1 MIYLPDTNVLIQFL
15 NPGQS
20 PVKDHFLSVNAL
32 DIRLCSV
39 VKAELYYGAMK
50 SNRSTDNLVLLDE
63 FFANFDS
70 LPFDDDA
77 ARKYGEVRSALARR
91 GTPIGPNDL
100 MIAST
105 ALVHGAVVVTHNTR
119 EFSRVEGLKIEDWE
133 EALQELSKLPTK
145 LKEVA
150 VENR

>member
-1 MIYLPDTNVLIQFL
+1 MIYLPDTNTLIRFL

-32 DIRLCSV
+32 EIRLCSV

-50 SNRSTDNLVLLDE
+50 SSRSADNLVLLDE
-63 FFANFDS
+63 FFANFAS

-77 ARKYGEVRSALARR
+77 ARKYGEVRSVLARQ

-100 MIAST
+100 MIAAT
-105 ALVHGAVVVTHNTR
+105 ALVHGAIVVTHNTR
-119 EFSRVEGLKIEDWE
+119 EFSRVDGLKIDDWE
-133 EALQELSKLPTK
+133 EY
-145 LKEVA
+145 
-150 VENR
+150 

>member
-1 MIYLPDTNVLIQFL
+1 MIYLPDTNTLIRFL

-32 DIRLCSV
+32 EIRLCSV

-50 SNRSTDNLVLLDE
+50 SSRSADNLVLLDE

-77 ARKYGEVRSALARR
+77 ARKYGEVRSVLARQ

-100 MIAST
+100 MIAAT
-105 ALVHGAVVVTHNTR
+105 ALVHGAIVVTHNTR
-119 EFSRVEGLKIEDWE
+119 EFSRVDGLKIDDWE
-133 EALQELSKLPTK
+133 EY
-145 LKEVA
+145 
-150 VENR
+150 